1 VPYPWPFT
9 DERDADMEPGLWD
22 RVHPSWKALEVAR
35 SAESREEA
43 RARLLPR
50 FDVPSEVLEQW
61 ICAHYFNHE
70 TLSNYAWID
79 FDRARFEMEQW
90 STSTILQLRVIG
102 AYQSFV
108 EDRST
113 ADWSLAESKPFF
125 APGSGGLEAWRDG
138 GTWRVPPVAI
148 DPAGFGSPPAKA
160 DLSAAPQLV
169 EGHSRF
175 GHLRRF
181 FRLGAASGVAVA
193 DEHALYVLRAR

>member
-1 VPYPWPFT
+1 MPYPWPFT
-9 DERDADMEPGLWD
+9 NERDADMEPGLWD

-35 SAESREEA
+35 SAESQEEA
-43 RARLLPR
+43 RARLLPP

-61 ICAHYFNHE
+61 ICAHYFNRH

-79 FDRARFEMEQW
+79 FHRTRFEMERW
-90 STSTILQLRVIG
+90 STSAILRLRVIG

-113 ADWSLAESKPFF
+113 ADWNLAESRSFF
-125 APGSGGLEAWRDG
+125 ASGSGDFEAWRDE

-148 DPAGFGSPPAKA
+148 DPAGFGSPPAEA
-160 DLSAAPQLV
+160 DLTVAPQLV

-181 FRLGAASGVAVA
+181 SRLGAASGVTVA
-193 DEHALYVLRAR
+193 DEHRLYVLRAR